1 MKSNDSYKVN
11 IMSNN
16 KISPRLAAG
25 FFGAHYHPKTA
36 YKDLA
41 PNVVGVSPKQEDT
54 TNITEKKPPVVPK
67 LREAVMKSLM
77 EASLQP
83 QNPLAIFAKD

>member
-1 MKSNDSYKVN
+1 
-11 IMSNN
+11 MSNN
-16 KISPRLAAG
+16 KISPRIAAG

-41 PNVVGVSPKQEDT
+41 PNAVSVSPEEEDK
-54 TNITEKKPPVVPK
+54 TNLAETKPPAVPK

-83 QNPLAIFAKD
+83 HNPLAIFTKD

>member
-1 MKSNDSYKVN
+1 
-11 IMSNN
+11 MSNN
-16 KISPRLAAG
+16 KISPRIAAG

-41 PNVVGVSPKQEDT
+41 PNVVSVSPKEEDK
-54 TNITEKKPPVVPK
+54 TNLAETKPPAVPK

-83 QNPLAIFAKD
+83 QNPLAIFTKD

>member
-1 MKSNDSYKVN
+1 
-11 IMSNN
+11 MSNN
-16 KISPRLAAG
+16 KISPRIAAG

-36 YKDLA
+36 YQDLA
-41 PNVVGVSPKQEDT
+41 PNVVSVSPKEEDK
-54 TNITEKKPPVVPK
+54 TNLAETKPPAVPK

-83 QNPLAIFAKD
+83 HNPLAIFTKD